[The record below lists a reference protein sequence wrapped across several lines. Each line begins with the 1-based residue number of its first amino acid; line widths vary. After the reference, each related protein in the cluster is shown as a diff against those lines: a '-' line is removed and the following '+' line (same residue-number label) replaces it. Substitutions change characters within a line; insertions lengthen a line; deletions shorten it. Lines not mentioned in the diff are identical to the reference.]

1 MVMVVRVVLNEEKLN
16 FSGGESAVQIS
27 HISAALLA
35 SLVVTHVVSSLL
47 LHLCLFDPSYVFS
60 PRQALEAQVL
70 TLLLW

>member
-16 FSGGESAVQIS
+16 LSGGESAVRIS

-70 TLLLW
+70 TPLLW